1 MTEDQRQ
8 VMNREA
14 AVKYPREENIPFHI
28 QRRVIEKMIDMGI
41 SMGAKKKKKLI
52 QYRSSSSDID
62 FKEEEFVL
70 LNKRKKDQSQEKIIE
85 HKAPR
90 KNPLKLDP
98 ESKQAIRFQ
107 KWQEKLKEKF

>member
-41 SMGAKKKKKLI
+41 SMGAK
-52 QYRSSSSDID
+52 
-62 FKEEEFVL
+62 
-70 LNKRKKDQSQEKIIE
+70 RKS
-85 HKAPR
+85 
-90 KNPLKLDP
+90 
-98 ESKQAIRFQ
+98 
-107 KWQEKLKEKF
+107 